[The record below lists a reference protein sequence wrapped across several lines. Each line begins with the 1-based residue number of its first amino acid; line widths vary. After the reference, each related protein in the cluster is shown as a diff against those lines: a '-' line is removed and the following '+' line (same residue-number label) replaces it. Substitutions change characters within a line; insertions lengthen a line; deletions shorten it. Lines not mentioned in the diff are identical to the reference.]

1 MSFSFES
8 IIHNL
13 SDAIFIFDLKER
25 LVFLN
30 KAAEEFIGK
39 DLKEI
44 GNKKITEIFSK
55 KEIELLVKKT
65 IKEGRSFNYRDFE
78 LKTNRTVNVD
88 ISCSPYY
95 PYSND
100 TLKNSEI
107 QGALLCIKE
116 RLSLAEKEDDL
127 FDPFLYIIGS
137 IAHEIK
143 NPLSGIK
150 GAAQILKEI
159 TDSIDAKECIDLII
173 KESDR
178 LNSVLNNYLT
188 MTKKPAFNIVNIHE
202 ILEYAISI
210 MQAEIKKN
218 RVTIN
223 RLYDLSLPQ
232 LLGDEGKLL
241 QVFIN
246 LIKNSL
252 DAMKESKKRHL
263 KIFTKLSDEYVVIYG
278 DSLKKD
284 KAKKQRWVIIGFED
298 SGVGI
303 PKSDI
308 DKIFLPFYTKK
319 DNGIGLGLALSKKII
334 KDHKGIIKVKSD
346 IGKGAIFN
354 LYLPVSIKSD

>member
-1 MSFSFES
+1 MPFSFES

-13 SDAIFIFDLKER
+13 SDAIFLFDLKGR

-39 DLKEI
+39 DFKEVS
-44 GNKKITEIFSK
+44 NQKIAEIFPK
-55 KEIELLVKKT
+55 KEIESLIKKT
-65 IKEGRSFNYRDFE
+65 IKEGRSFTYRDFE
-78 LKTNRTVNVD
+78 FDNNRPVHVD
-88 ISCSPYY
+88 ISCSPFY
-95 PYSND
+95 PYCND
-100 TLKNSEI
+100 ARKNSEI

-116 RLSLAEKEDDL
+116 RLSIAEKEDDL
-127 FDPFLYIIGS
+127 FDPLLFIIGS

-159 TDSIDAKECIDLII
+159 SDSNNAKECIDLII

-188 MTKKPAFNIVNIHE
+188 MTKKPVFNKVNIHE
-202 ILEYAISI
+202 ILEYAISV
-210 MQAEIKKN
+210 MQSEIKKN
-218 RVTIN
+218 RITIN
-223 RLYDLSLPQ
+223 RFYDLSLPQ
-232 LLGDEGKLL
+232 ILGDEGKLL
-241 QVFIN
+241 QVIIN

-252 DAMKESKKRHL
+252 DAMKESKKGIL
-263 KIFTKLSDEYVVIYG
+263 KISTKISDEYMVIYG

-284 KAKKQRWVIIGFED
+284 KAKKQRWVVIGFED
-298 SGVGI
+298 TGVGI

-319 DNGIGLGLALSKKII
+319 DSGIGLGLALSKKII
-334 KDHKGIIKVKSD
+334 KDHNGTIKVKSD
-346 IGKGAIFN
+346 LGKGAIFN
-354 LYLPVSIKSD
+354 LYLPVPVKSH